1 MSKPKQKNNP
11 AHAPQRQ
18 ERRGWRVWVSWSIVL
33 LFAVELGLALFLKR
47 ADKTFAV
54 SEFAT
59 LPLTFNGRVQPMD
72 SLARNSLMQI
82 RGITQVPLEGNG
94 ADGKWGAWEE
104 LSGDLKERAWYQFD
118 KHPKKLKPT
127 PWLMEV
133 MFDAAKADSR
143 YIFVIN
149 HPDVRGLLELDGG
162 VEKSGLH
169 FFRFKDLRPKLDKLQ
184 PEIARAGNLK
194 AEQRT
199 PYDRALLQLHNAWS
213 LYMRLKNTLQPE
225 DTDNF
230 AAELDQYMAGAT
242 QARAEVQAAQARGEE
257 LTDAKL
263 EQMLGP
269 IQRIAGRYDAMA
281 RMEPPLVIP
290 PQTHGDH
297 DHGWQRT
304 GEALLEAPRGGLA
317 ESVRHY
323 AAMSVAYRAGDH
335 AKFNRALGTYRA
347 SMEKLGL
354 VKELKKGA
362 WEEFFNRMLAF
373 KRSMYVYI
381 VAFLLI
387 LLYWANLTNIW
398 RITAVRLIGLG
409 FVVHT
414 AGLIFRMVLEGR
426 PPVTNLYSSAIF
438 IGWGAVVLGLVME
451 LIFRNGI
458 GAIVAAAVGFLSLVV
473 AHNLSL
479 GGDTME
485 MMRAVLDTNFWLATH
500 VVIITLGYASTFV
513 AGFLGLIY
521 VGLGLF
527 TKRLASKLSSELG
540 TAIGMAAGLVA
551 GGVAGAIVGGVAGK
565 KSAQLGDDFGKTL
578 TRMVYAIVCFATLFS
593 FVGTVLG
600 GIWADQS
607 WGRFWGWDPK
617 ENGALIIVLWNAL
630 ILHAR
635 WGGLVKERGLMN
647 LAIIGNIVTS
657 WSWFG
662 TNMLGIGLHSYG
674 FMDAAFN
681 WLLLF
686 VGSQCVL
693 VSLGLVPLAG
703 WRSFTTTATA
713 SGAAKVRHLCVTL
726 GVVLLGAHVLAMYQ
740 GNSTWAFRLFLGE
753 LLFLFGMLLFNLL
766 QPGAAPVSGKPAP
779 VTPKLAST

>member
-1 MSKPKQKNNP
+1 MSKPKPKNNP
-11 AHAPQRQ
+11 APAPQSPG
-18 ERRGWRVWVSWSIVL
+18 RRGWRVWVSWSIVL
-33 LFAVELGLALFLKR
+33 LFAAEIGAALFLQR

-54 SEFAT
+54 SEFAKV
-59 LPLTFNGRVQPMD
+59 PLTFNGRVQPMD
-72 SLARNSLMQI
+72 SLARNSLLQI
-82 RGITQVPLEGNG
+82 RGITSVPLEGNG

-104 LSGDLKERAWYQFD
+104 LRAGGGEAGQLTERRWYQFD

-133 MFDAAKADSR
+133 LFDAEKADSR

-169 FFRFKDLRPKLDKLQ
+169 FYRFRDLRPKLDKLQ
-184 PEIARAGNLK
+184 PEIARAGKLK

-230 AAELDQYMAGAT
+230 AAEIDQYLAGAT

-290 PQTHGDH
+290 PQKHGDH

-304 GEALLEAPRGGLA
+304 GEALLEAPRGGLP

-335 AKFNRALGTYRA
+335 AQFNQALGAYRA

-373 KRSMYVYI
+373 KRSMYCYI
-381 VAFLLI
+381 MAFLLV

-398 RITAVRLIGLG
+398 RVTAMRLIGLG

-438 IGWGAVVLGLVME
+438 IGWGAVVLGLVLE
-451 LIFRNGI
+451 RFYRDGI
-458 GAIVAAAVGFLSLVV
+458 GGMVAACVGFLSLIV

-500 VVIITLGYASTFV
+500 VVVITLGYASTFV
-513 AGFLGLIY
+513 AGFLALVY
-521 VGLGLF
+521 LLRGLF
-527 TKRLASKLSSELG
+527 TKTLG
-540 TAIGMAAGLVA
+540 EATAKG
-551 GGVAGAIVGGVAGK
+551 
-565 KSAQLGDDFGKTL
+565 L
-578 TRMVYAIVCFATLFS
+578 TRMVYAITCFATLFS

-630 ILHAR
+630 ILHSR
-635 WGGLVKERGLMN
+635 WGGLVRERGLMN

-674 FMDAAFN
+674 FMDAAFH

-686 VGSQCVL
+686 VGSQCVI
-693 VSLGLVPLAG
+693 VSLGLVPLGG
-703 WRSFTTTATA
+703 WRSFA
-713 SGAAKVRHLCVTL
+713 SAANGAARVRHVCVAL
-726 GVVLLGAHVLAMYQ
+726 GVVLLGAHLLAMNQ
-740 GNSTWAFRLFLGE
+740 GNSTWALRVFLAE
-753 LLFLFGMLLFNLL
+753 LLFLFGMMAFNLARAE
-766 QPGAAPVSGKPAP
+766 PPAAPAAGVPKPA
-779 VTPKLAST
+779 AA